1 MKNVT
6 ILNYDERILLTLT
19 QKIEEL
25 LNMCVGVQISCP
37 NSYALL
43 YTPPNI
49 SSHMDRRLLNTN
61 RRLNRVNFFFPIHV
75 PKSKR
80 LPPPPKKKKKTH
92 TQDHINESH

>member
-25 LNMCVGVQISCP
+25 LSMCVGVQISCP

-49 SSHMDRRLLNTN
+49 SSHADITY
-61 RRLNRVNFFFPIHV
+61 
-75 PKSKR
+75 
-80 LPPPPKKKKKTH
+80 
-92 TQDHINESH
+92 